1 MRKYF
6 LLYINKSVL
15 SNFAKFTRKHLCH
28 SLFFNKVA
36 GLRLWKERLWRRCFH
51 AKFFEVSKN
60 TYFIERNTTGWLLLS
75 LWEDRIF
82 QYEAAFSIKL
92 YQPEEYYSGST
103 LGKKND
109 QLFLCSVVNISNFE
123 RQILFSVYF
132 HVACTVLYFRAVI
145 SMFLFFLLLIALQ
158 SKCS

>member
-60 TYFIERNTTGWLLLS
+60 TYFIEQNTSRWLLLS

-82 QYEAAFSIKL
+82 QYEAPFSIKL
-92 YQPEEYYSGST
+92 YQPEEYYNGST
-103 LGKKND
+103 LGKKMINCFYVQSLTFQTLKD
-109 QLFLCSVVNISNFE
+109 KYSSLCTFM
-123 RQILFSVYF
+123 Y
-132 HVACTVLYFRAVI
+132 HVLYCIF
-145 SMFLFFLLLIALQ
+145 AL
-158 SKCS
+158 